1 MTAANCTE
9 KYRLNCTVT
18 VPAAPIK
25 VIVHSNRS
33 ESRRIF
39 SFIGV
44 AAILVTHLVPMNN
57 ASALELDHLVVAA
70 RTLEEGARYV
80 ADTLGVE
87 PAAGGTHAAMG
98 THNRLLGLWGG
109 AYLEVIAIDP
119 QAERERAGSDAV
131 ASPARARWFALD
143 DPAMRARLERG
154 PYLAHWVARVPRPK
168 DLGRWQAQYP
178 ARIASVI
185 SMARGELTWRLTV
198 PEDGAFPSWQGAG
211 DGIVPTLIQWDTAA
225 HPGTRLEQTGLAL
238 KALKACHPRAGE
250 VRAQL
255 EWLGAAHLIELESA
269 ADGTAALTAEIETPA
284 GLRTLA

>member
-1 MTAANCTE
+1 M
-9 KYRLNCTVT
+9 K
-18 VPAAPIK
+18 
-25 VIVHSNRS
+25 
-33 ESRRIF
+33 
-39 SFIGV
+39 
-44 AAILVTHLVPMNN
+44 N
-57 ASALELDHLVVAA
+57 ASALEIDHLVVAA
-70 RTLEEGARYV
+70 RTLEEGARYL

-87 PAAGGTHAAMG
+87 PVAGGVHAAMG
-98 THNRLLGLWGG
+98 THNRLLALWGG

-119 QAERERAGSDAV
+119 QAESERAGGHTA

-168 DLGRWQAQYP
+168 DLGRWQSQYP
-178 ARIASVI
+178 ARIPSVI
-185 SMARGELTWRLTV
+185 PMTRGELSWRLTV
-198 PEDGAFPSWQGAG
+198 PEDGAFPTWQGAG

-225 HPGTRLEQTGLAL
+225 HPSTRLPETGLAL
-238 KALKACHPRAGE
+238 KALKARHPRAEE

-269 ADGTAALTAEIETPA
+269 TDGTAALTAEIESPA